1 MESKNRNTL
10 GLILL
15 FIGAF
20 FFYQV
25 FYLSQKRVELQKDYA
40 EITNI
45 KYGLFNP
52 QIWKEKITI
61 ALYDKID
68 KIDLSGANRSLLQSE
83 IEKSLNVLVDEINK
97 YIDKEKNSGNFLVQ
111 ALKNITVDIVYDQTK
126 LRNQIPQ
133 FANEI
138 INKLDSNESKAKLKE
153 YLKTELNKFL
163 EDKVGNV
170 QDVRV
175 ETLMIKYDSNNI
187 KDTQLVIKNNLEQN
201 KINFYIFSFGL
212 FSIAIIVFFIAY
224 NQTKFPNILMYGS
237 LILLWIPGISLP
249 IMSIGANIENI
260 TFNILGSEFEFTNQ
274 TLFFQSKSIIDL
286 VHVLISKND
295 FFSLLVGFFVI
306 FFSVIFPIIKLLLN
320 YIYNSSEPN
329 SKIFKYII
337 TYGAKWSMADVFV
350 AAIFMGFIGFK
361 SLIGSQL
368 NKIEENTNFSSMETI
383 NLTEFQPAIFFFL
396 GFVILSILY
405 SNKLNQYK
413 IKD

>member
-170 QDVRV
+170 QDVSL
-175 ETLMIKYDSNNI
+175 ETLMIKYDSN
-187 KDTQLVIKNNLEQN
+187 TVSYTHL
-201 KINFYIFSFGL
+201 
-212 FSIAIIVFFIAY
+212 
-224 NQTKFPNILMYGS
+224 
-237 LILLWIPGISLP
+237 
-249 IMSIGANIENI
+249 
-260 TFNILGSEFEFTNQ
+260 
-274 TLFFQSKSIIDL
+274 
-286 VHVLISKND
+286 
-295 FFSLLVGFFVI
+295 
-306 FFSVIFPIIKLLLN
+306 
-320 YIYNSSEPN
+320 
-329 SKIFKYII
+329 
-337 TYGAKWSMADVFV
+337 DV
-350 AAIFMGFIGFK
+350 
-361 SLIGSQL
+361 
-368 NKIEENTNFSSMETI
+368 
-383 NLTEFQPAIFFFL
+383 
-396 GFVILSILY
+396 
-405 SNKLNQYK
+405 YK
-413 IKD
+413 RQ